1 MIILSGPLGAPDIH
15 WVKVL
20 HLFATARCWAN
31 LETKVDREM
40 QDEYCDFE
48 AVIENPITNLSPK
61 DWSLFNAISIARHL
75 RSSEITLV
83 APLPQRLHQAG
94 HLNNCET
101 RSAIN

>member
-1 MIILSGPLGAPDIH
+1 MIILSGPSGAPDIH
-15 WVKVL
+15 WVKVNY
-20 HLFATARCWAN
+20 LFATARCRAK
-31 LETKVDREM
+31 LETKVDHEM